1 MNRKSLLNVTY
12 TDFDEALREP
22 LEEIVQLFRKEYPQV
37 CGEAYLGY
45 PIYFNTL
52 TGRKTCVD
60 MALITKIGVFIFNI
74 LLDSVTNYAEIQDD
88 IYIKVEEKFKR
99 NTFLRSGRELFF
111 EFHAITYSKCKI
123 TPVKDHLIAFS
134 LKDVSNIIN
143 QYKRETEFT
152 DRQYNQILSGI
163 QEAYGLNARVVRE
176 GAIRGTKAYAVNLTN
191 EQIEK
196 YDPAQMEAI
205 LNDTKGIQRIRGMA
219 GSGKTIVLARKAV
232 ELHMA
237 HRDWTIVVTYST
249 RSLKNQLFNLINK
262 FYSIKNDGEKIDTS
276 KINIMQ
282 AWGSKS
288 APGVYY
294 EVCKHHHLSPLNYT
308 EAKVKFGKN
317 HAFSKA
323 CELVMK
329 EVPELDKMYDC
340 ILIDEAQDFDKNFMM
355 LCMKILGEEKR
366 LVYAYDEL
374 QKLNEETMPSPQ
386 EIFGEEI
393 AYDTPLTVC
402 YRNQS
407 AVIVTAHAIGM
418 GLYRKQ
424 HMPLQMPSSPDV
436 WEAIGYKCDR
446 KIEDGKP
453 IDLYRT
459 KETSPDLLNEDKD
472 ELIKFLS
479 YESFNELKLELI
491 KMLRNDL
498 DQEHLLPSDIMI
510 IDMDAI
516 GSVNNRANIM
526 NLVNVEDNYDG
537 HLSIHLAGSSSPEDF
552 ARNDS
557 VVYTSIFRAKGN
569 ESFMVYI
576 INAQRCINSLV
587 PRSDRNALFTAI
599 TRSKGWVRVMG
610 YGEEMDSL
618 CEEFEEI
625 KKNDFK
631 LHFDHYPTAA
641 EREEMVLN
649 NKDLDDLSMKDIQS
663 TRGKIARVRAKGKVS
678 DLQLMMEIMGVS
690 TKEELLKLISEDKE
704 E

>member
-1 MNRKSLLNVTY
+1 MTY
-12 TDFDEALREP
+12 TDFDESLRET
-22 LEEIVQLFRKEYPQV
+22 LEGIVQLFREEYPEV
-37 CGEAYLGY
+37 RGEAYLGY
-45 PIYFNTL
+45 PIYFNAVS
-52 TGRKTCVD
+52 GRKTCVD

-74 LLDSVTNYAEIQDD
+74 LQEPVTNYADIQDD

-99 NTFLRSGRELFF
+99 NSFLRSGRKLFF
-111 EFHAITYSKCKI
+111 EFYAITFSKCPI
-123 TPVKDHLIAFS
+123 DTVQDHLLAFS
-134 LKDVSNIIN
+134 LEDVSNIIRKHKN
-143 QYKRETEFT
+143 ESEFS

-163 QEAYGLNARVVRE
+163 QEAYGLNARVVRD
-176 GAIRGTKAYAVNLTN
+176 GAIQGTKAYAINLTN

-196 YDPAQMEAI
+196 YDPTQMEAI

-232 ELHMA
+232 ELFMA
-237 HRDWTIVVTYST
+237 HRDWTIVITYST
-249 RSLKNQLFNLINK
+249 RSLKNQLVNLINK
-262 FYSIKNDGEKIDTS
+262 FYAIKNDGEKIDTS
-276 KINIMQ
+276 RIRIMQ

-288 APGVYY
+288 SPGVYY
-294 EVCKHHHLSPLNYT
+294 EVCKHHQLTPLNYT
-308 EAKVKFGKN
+308 EAKMKFGKN

-323 CELVMK
+323 CAQIME
-329 EVPELDKMYDC
+329 EVPELEKMYDC
-340 ILIDEAQDFDKNFMM
+340 ILIDEAQDFDKNFMS
-355 LCMKILGEEKR
+355 LCLKILGNEKR

-418 GLYRKQ
+418 GLYRKE

-436 WEAIGYKCDR
+436 WNAIGYKCDR
-446 KIEDGKP
+446 EIEDGKP
-453 IDLYRT
+453 VDLYRT
-459 KETSPDLLNEDKD
+459 EETSPDLLREDRNEI
-472 ELIKFLS
+472 IKFLS
-479 YESFNELKLELI
+479 YNNFEELKLELI
-491 KMLRNDL
+491 KMLRNDIGK
-498 DQEHLLPSDIMI
+498 EHLLPSDIMI
-510 IDMDAI
+510 IDMDAV

-526 NLVNVEDNYDG
+526 TMINVEDGYKG
-537 HLSIHLAGSSSPEDF
+537 ELSIHMAGSSSPEDF
-552 ARNDS
+552 SRNDS
-557 VVYTSIFRAKGN
+557 IVYTSIFRAKGN

-599 TRSKGWVRVMG
+599 TRSKGWVRIMG
-610 YGEEMDSL
+610 YGEEMNTL

-631 LHFDHYPTAA
+631 LHFEHYPTAE

-649 NKDLDDLSMKDIQS
+649 NKDLEEYYLKDIQAS
-663 TRGKIARVRAKGKVS
+663 RGKVARVRASGRVS
-678 DLQLMMEIMGVS
+678 DLQLLLELMGVS
-690 TKEELLKLISEDKE
+690 TKEELLNLIDEKE
-704 E
+704 V